1 MGTVTMGASFL
12 KISEKRKDMIMKNT
26 QDKYVRLDAEHQFN
40 FQCSPGISCFTQC
53 CRDVTIALTPY
64 DVVRLKKAAGLSSE
78 EFLDRYT
85 ITLTK
90 ENKLIPLVVLKMNE
104 EDKKCP
110 FVSEKGCTV
119 YEDRPWACRMFPLDM
134 NDDGSFRIIA
144 DQSKCLGLKD
154 PQVWQIG
161 EWLVDQG
168 VPIYDQMNILFSQV
182 TGPLKAGEPDIDNPQ
197 IHKMTFMALYNLD
210 RFRDFVFQS
219 SFLQRFHVDS
229 TTVEK
234 IRRSDVELMKF
245 AFDWIKFGLFGQKT
259 FQVKDQAAT
268 TVDPQTPEK

>member
-1 MGTVTMGASFL
+1 
-12 KISEKRKDMIMKNT
+12 MKNT
-26 QDKYVRLDAEHQFN
+26 QDKHVRLDAEHQFN
-40 FQCSPGISCFTQC
+40 FRCSPGISCFTQC
-53 CRDVTIALTPY
+53 CQDVTIALTPY
-64 DVVRLKKAAGLSSE
+64 DVVRLKKAVSLSSD
-78 EFLDRYT
+78 EFLDKYT

-161 EWLVDQG
+161 EWLLDQG
-168 VPIYDQMNILFSQV
+168 VPIYDQMNILFSQI
-182 TGPLKAGEPDIDNPQ
+182 TGPLKAGELDIDNPQ
-197 IHKMTFMALYNLD
+197 IYKMTFMALYNLD
-210 RFRDFVFQS
+210 RFRDFVFKS
-219 SFLQRFHVDS
+219 SFLQRFNVHS

-234 IRRSDVELMKF
+234 IKRSDLELMKF

-259 FQVKDQAAT
+259 FQVKDEAARAKKSK
-268 TVDPQTPEK
+268 TVGS